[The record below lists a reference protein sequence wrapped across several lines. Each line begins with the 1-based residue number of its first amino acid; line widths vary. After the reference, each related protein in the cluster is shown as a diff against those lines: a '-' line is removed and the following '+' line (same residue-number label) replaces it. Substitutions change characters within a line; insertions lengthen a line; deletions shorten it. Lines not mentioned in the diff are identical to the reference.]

1 MAFFGTPKTLKIA
14 FFEVF
19 NNALDKSDAGLLST
33 FITHAGGSI
42 AGAGVTMGVVIDA
55 PYSSPLLAAVTVATG
70 LLMILEGINSKLG
83 SYAER
88 DTLREL
94 IQSAVDA

>member
-1 MAFFGTPKTLKIA
+1 
-14 FFEVF
+14 
-19 NNALDKSDAGLLST
+19 
-33 FITHAGGSI
+33 
-42 AGAGVTMGVVIDA
+42 MGVVNDT

-70 LLMILEGINSKLG
+70 LLMILEGINSQLG

-94 IQSAVDA
+94 IRSAVDA